1 MDGVES
7 ETLSILEKRPLVVHS
22 FRRSSLRRR
31 IAEYLYEISPSPSYP
46 SEIAYHV
53 KSNPT
58 NVIVALRG
66 MEPRYRTEES
76 ILHLNIVEICKNDG
90 NLTLYR
96 LTDFGKKIV
105 STLKEKKI

>member
-1 MDGVES
+1 MKD
-7 ETLSILEKRPLVVHS
+7 ETYSILEKRPLVVHS
-22 FRRSSLRRR
+22 FRRSSLRRK

-46 SEIAYHV
+46 SEIAYHI

-58 NVIVALRG
+58 NVIGALRG
-66 MEPRYRTEES
+66 MEPRYKKEES
-76 ILHLNIVEICKNDG
+76 LLHLNIVEIYKNDG

-105 STLKEKKI
+105 STLREKKI

>member
-1 MDGVES
+1 LKD
-7 ETLSILEKRPLVVHS
+7 ETYSILEKRPLVVHS
-22 FRRSSLRRR
+22 FRRSSLRRK

-46 SEIAYHV
+46 SEIAYHI

-58 NVIVALRG
+58 NVIGALRG
-66 MEPRYRTEES
+66 MEPRYKKEES
-76 ILHLNIVEICKNDG
+76 LLHLNIVEIYKNDG

-105 STLKEKKI
+105 STLREKKI

>member
-1 MDGVES
+1 MKD
-7 ETLSILEKRPLVVHS
+7 ETYSILEKRPLVVHS
-22 FRRSSLRRR
+22 FRRSSLRRK

-46 SEIAYHV
+46 SEIAYHI

-58 NVIVALRG
+58 NVIGALRG
-66 MEPRYRTEES
+66 MEPRYKKEES
-76 ILHLNIVEICKNDG
+76 LLHLNIVEIYKNDG

-105 STLKEKKI
+105 STLRERKI

>member
-1 MDGVES
+1 MES
-7 ETLSILEKRPLVVHS
+7 KTLSILEKRPLVIHS
-22 FRRSSLRRR
+22 FRRSNLRRR

-58 NVIVALRG
+58 NVIGALRG
-66 MEPRYRTEES
+66 MEPRYRTEKS
-76 ILHLNIVEICKNDG
+76 LLHLNIVEIYKNDG

-105 STLKEKKI
+105 STLKEKKS